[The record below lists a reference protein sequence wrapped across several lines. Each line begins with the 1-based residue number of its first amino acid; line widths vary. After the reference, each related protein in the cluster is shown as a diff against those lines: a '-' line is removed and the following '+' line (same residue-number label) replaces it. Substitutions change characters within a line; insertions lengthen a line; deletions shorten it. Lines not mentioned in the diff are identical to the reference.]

1 MHVGENEGNDHDDEA
16 YLLKRNL
23 PVDPTH
29 MNFLSLVQNPTKRL
43 QICLKE
49 YTMKLSFFLGAD
61 LIGALETVACV
72 DLPVVFPEPDKSIFK
87 KFIFYYSCRARTKKL
102 Y

>member
-1 MHVGENEGNDHDDEA
+1 MMMKPINYRDI
-16 YLLKRNL
+16 L

-29 MNFLSLVQNPTKRL
+29 MNFLNLVQNPTKRL

-61 LIGALETVACV
+61 LIGALETVAWV
-72 DLPVVFPEPDKSIFK
+72 DLPVDFPEPDKSIVLL
-87 KFIFYYSCRARTKKL
+87 FYIL
-102 Y
+102 L